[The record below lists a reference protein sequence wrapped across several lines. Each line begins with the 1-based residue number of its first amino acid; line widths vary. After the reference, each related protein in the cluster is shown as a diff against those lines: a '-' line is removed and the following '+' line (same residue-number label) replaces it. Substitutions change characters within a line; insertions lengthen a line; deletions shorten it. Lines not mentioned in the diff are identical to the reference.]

1 MGKFFK
7 QIRSKLA
14 NISKNL
20 SVEDRDSN
28 EKRVNGYVVNPAGKA
43 SGETQA
49 NKSQAPKQSYNI
61 NPKLNSTAKAF
72 SILAPQKAENVKGKA
87 SDFGDN
93 QQLYVRDFEKDLK
106 SLYLLIND
114 EHRKIKYVDASIN
127 ILCSELSNNYKIEN
141 WRIILLKLIHL
152 RLTGD
157 QVVLDAGLYIPHLLD
172 QECWVGSDIKF
183 PVLPSALSTLLD
195 SRMLQMEKMH
205 QLLIFQYEC
214 DLDFYEKFKDGLSA
228 VDITAQESPDLIQ
241 IIWEIMD
248 AAVGQNGAEMEEKLS
263 LSDFISEVLMTLPAS
278 LKKHARGY
286 DTRNPS
292 QQRKEINESGS
303 DVIPLDQ
310 FNCSPLKRKAIERA
324 HALLRNRDEEVNVLR
339 KLIKNEELPVENLLS
354 DPLFWESIDKREEVI
369 EVRQALTNNWLLIEA
384 QLPIEHA
391 QLNATLPIE
400 GMLAGDIYDL
410 LDTVKVC

>member
-43 SGETQA
+43 SGETQT

-72 SILAPQKAENVKGKA
+72 SILAPQKAETVKGKA

-93 QQLYVRDFEKDLK
+93 QQLYVRDFERDLK

-114 EHRKIKYVDASIN
+114 EHRKIKYDDVSIN
-127 ILCSELSNNYKIEN
+127 ILCSELSNNYKIVN

-157 QVVLDAGLYIPHLLD
+157 QVVLDAGLYIPHLLA

-205 QLLIFQYEC
+205 QLFIFQYE
-214 DLDFYEKFKDGLSA
+214 
-228 VDITAQESPDLIQ
+228 
-241 IIWEIMD
+241 
-248 AAVGQNGAEMEEKLS
+248 
-263 LSDFISEVLMTLPAS
+263 
-278 LKKHARGY
+278 
-286 DTRNPS
+286 
-292 QQRKEINESGS
+292 
-303 DVIPLDQ
+303 
-310 FNCSPLKRKAIERA
+310 
-324 HALLRNRDEEVNVLR
+324 
-339 KLIKNEELPVENLLS
+339 
-354 DPLFWESIDKREEVI
+354 
-369 EVRQALTNNWLLIEA
+369 
-384 QLPIEHA
+384 
-391 QLNATLPIE
+391 
-400 GMLAGDIYDL
+400 
-410 LDTVKVC
+410 